1 MTAIP
6 RLTVFTSDEKLSVK
20 EQVEEAVKSMK
31 KEELATLLECIQNG
45 KNLPKR

>member
-6 RLTVFTSDEKLSVK
+6 KLTVFTPDGKLSVK

-31 KEELATLLECIQNG
+31 KEELATLLEYIQNG
-45 KNLPKR
+45 KKVASK